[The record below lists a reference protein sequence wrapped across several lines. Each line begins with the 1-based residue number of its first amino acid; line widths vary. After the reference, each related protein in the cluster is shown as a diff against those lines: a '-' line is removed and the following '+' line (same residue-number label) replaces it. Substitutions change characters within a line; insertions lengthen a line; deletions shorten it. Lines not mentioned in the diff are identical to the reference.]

1 MDKVYSLD
9 GERYFDWEDIIDHI
23 KSECMKGDLVTL
35 YEADQ
40 VNHDNT
46 EFIDSHQIIES
57 ISECA
62 FDEGG
67 EFTENYHDDLMEINE
82 DELGLLISNWLDSK
96 GVKPEFFTVEN
107 VKETEYTVE

>member
-9 GERYFDWEDIIDHI
+9 GEKYYDWEDITSQI
-23 KSECMKGDLVTL
+23 SEHDIGEVICL

-40 VNHDNT
+40 VKHCNT
-46 EFIDSHQIIES
+46 EFIDSHQIIEN
-57 ISECA
+57 ISERA

-67 EFTENYHDDLMEINE
+67 ELTENYHDNLMNVNE
-82 DELGLLISNWLDSK
+82 DELKLLISDWLDSK